1 MHTFNIWLMYFLMTY
16 ICFFSMHETSHLT
29 LADGLFVLVLGGI
42 GMVIPTPGGVGS
54 YHAIVMIGLSV
65 LGVGTIYLGEGGD
78 PSNPALLFPTIVHVA
93 QTLVAIIMGS
103 AGLLILFLS
112 KKKKMSHL
120 KKIEN
125 KIFTINDLKVKTERW
140 KSLGNQIVFTNGCF
154 DIIHQGHIE
163 VLSKSA
169 DLGEKLI
176 VGLNSDKSIKKLKGK
191 NRPIKDEYSRAMLLA
206 SFNFVD
212 AVILFSED
220 TPIKL
225 IRGLKPD
232 ILAKGGD
239 YKIEE
244 IAGHKIIKETGG
256 EVKLIPFVEGYS
268 STQIIKKIKQ
278 K

>member
-1 MHTFNIWLMYFLMTY
+1 
-16 ICFFSMHETSHLT
+16 
-29 LADGLFVLVLGGI
+29 
-42 GMVIPTPGGVGS
+42 
-54 YHAIVMIGLSV
+54 
-65 LGVGTIYLGEGGD
+65 
-78 PSNPALLFPTIVHVA
+78 
-93 QTLVAIIMGS
+93 
-103 AGLLILFLS
+103 
-112 KKKKMSHL
+112 MSHL

-169 DLGEKLI
+169 DLGGKLI

-191 NRPIKDEYSRAMLLA
+191 NRPIKDEHSRAMLLA

-212 AVILFSED
+212 AVILFSDD
-220 TPIKL
+220 TPVRL
-225 IRGLKPD
+225 IRELKPD

-239 YKIEE
+239 YKIEK
-244 IAGHKIIKETGG
+244 IAGHKIIQETGG

-268 STQIIKKIKQ
+268 STQIIKNIKQ

>member
-1 MHTFNIWLMYFLMTY
+1 MILKLK
-16 ICFFSMHETSHLT
+16 LK
-29 LADGLFVLVLGGI
+29 DGK
-42 GMVIPTPGGVGS
+42 
-54 YHAIVMIGLSV
+54 A
-65 LGVGTIYLGEGGD
+65 
-78 PSNPALLFPTIVHVA
+78 
-93 QTLVAIIMGS
+93 
-103 AGLLILFLS
+103 
-112 KKKKMSHL
+112 
-120 KKIEN
+120 
-125 KIFTINDLKVKTERW
+125 
-140 KSLGNQIVFTNGCF
+140 LGNQIVFTNGCF

-268 STQIIKKIKQ
+268 STQIIKKIKNKNKWQ
-278 K
+278 RKKYNLFLLSKLWSTISKVAR